1 MLSILI
7 PTYNY
12 SALPLVSILWEQAM
26 ENGVPF
32 EIIVLDDGSSDT
44 SLWEENAKINTLP
57 NCRFERN
64 EANLGRAETRNKLA
78 QVSRYDW
85 CLFLDS
91 DVIPVTKDYVKTYI
105 DFIGKEY
112 DAIIGGIRY
121 EDKTADSSK
130 ILRYK
135 YGKSREENKADLRK
149 QNPYSFIFSGNI
161 LIRKAVFVAHNYSS
175 LGNFYGLDIYFAY
188 QLYMD
193 NVPVLH
199 IDNEIYHLGLEDN
212 EVFFRK
218 SLDSLDSRIKLL
230 GNKPNIDEINSLLKH
245 YNILRKRKLDRLIAS
260 LFRLSEPV
268 LKKLILNRNPNLLSF
283 DLYRL
288 GYICTIKPI

>member
-12 SALPLVSILWEQAM
+12 CAMPLVSILWKQAL
-26 ENGVPF
+26 ETGIDF
-32 EIIVLDDGSSDT
+32 EIIVLDDGSSDRI
-44 SLWEENAKINTLP
+44 SIEENSKINTLSH
-57 NCRFERN
+57 CRFERN
-64 EANLGRAETRNKLA
+64 ETNLGRAETRNKLA
-78 QVSRYDW
+78 EISKYEW

-91 DVIPVTKDYVKTYI
+91 DVIPVKKDYLKTYI
-105 DFIGKEY
+105 AAIGKEY
-112 DAIIGGIRY
+112 DVVIGGILY
-121 EDKTADSSK
+121 EEKKADYSK

-135 YGKSREENKADLRK
+135 YGKSREENKADIRK
-149 QNPYSFIFSGNI
+149 LNPYSFIFSGNI
-161 LIRKAVFVAHNYSS
+161 LIRKVIFIAHNYSS

-193 NVPVLH
+193 NVPVIH

-212 EVFFRK
+212 EVFFKK

-230 GNKPNIDEINSLLKH
+230 GNKPNIEDINSLLKH
-245 YNILRKRKLDRLIAS
+245 YNILRKRKLDRLIAT
-260 LFRLSEPV
+260 LFKLSEPV

-288 GYICTIKPI
+288 GYICSIKPS